1 MSVEFPMVYSVT
13 PAKII
18 RKFLM
23 DKGVIGDSPAVNTT
37 HAWPSSYS
45 KMPTEPPQIVTLY
58 TGSPILDGHLMF
70 GEAVVHPVVQI
81 MARSEDPDVGDELLA
96 AIQIIFNEVRATDFV
111 QLQDSTGAN
120 RRFQLHSASPISNAA
135 PLGAEHGE
143 NLIQGNSKIPREVA
157 KHDRRLTSQTF
168 RFSITE
174 VEPTT

>member
-1 MSVEFPMVYSVT
+1 MSVEYPMVYSVT

-18 RKFLM
+18 RKYLM
-23 DKGVIGDSPAVNTT
+23 DKGVVGDSPAVNTT

-45 KMPTEPPQIVTLY
+45 KMPTDPPQMVTFY
-58 TGSPILDGHLMF
+58 TGTPVLDGHLMF

-96 AIQIIFNEVRATDFV
+96 AIQVIFNQVRPTEFV
-111 QLQDSTGAN
+111 QLTDSTGAN
-120 RRFQLHSASPISNAA
+120 KRFQLHAALPISNAA
-135 PLGAEHGE
+135 PLGAEHAD
-143 NLIQGNSKIPREVA
+143 NLVQGNSKIPREVA
-157 KHDRRLTSQTF
+157 KNDRRLTSQTF

>member
-1 MSVEFPMVYSVT
+1 MSVEYPMVYSIT

-23 DKGVIGDSPAVNTT
+23 NKNVIGDSPEANGT
-37 HAWPSSYS
+37 HAWPSSYG
-45 KMPTEPPQIVTLY
+45 KMPTEPSQIVTLY
-58 TGSPILDGHLMF
+58 TGSPILDGHLMM

-96 AIQIIFNEVRATDFV
+96 AIQIVFNEVLPTDFV
-111 QLQDSTGAN
+111 QLPDSTGTN

-135 PLGAEHGE
+135 PLGAERSD
-143 NLIQGNSKIPREVA
+143 NFIQGNTKIPREVA